1 MKMMDHSDLMVEL
14 LSWREEEEE
23 EDHPSV
29 TQLIEK
35 H

>member
-23 EDHPSV
+23 DHPSV